1 MQASAEDLR
10 RKRSSSPALD
20 SFLKRSAITLSE
32 YLAQNRLP
40 EAKPVDQEPEET
52 TKEGKEGKMKGALK
66 AMKKYRLFFVII
78 NLKNNCQ
85 TFGCT
90 RCVSVV

>member
-78 NLKNNCQ
+78 NLIAKRLVAQ
-85 TFGCT
+85 DVFQ
-90 RCVSVV
+90 